1 VMGAEQQALFAAP
14 AGSTLPAVDSAQA
27 RHGGVTV
34 KEVRCRSLLNRS
46 GIRSVDYAIN
56 PYIGCAHG
64 CAYCYA
70 TFMRRFT
77 GHREE
82 WGSFVDVKVNAS
94 EVLARQITRVRDGR
108 IAIGTVTDPYQPA
121 EAERGIT
128 RRCLEVLRSCDSP
141 ISILTKSSLVLRDLD
156 LLLRMRDVQVGF
168 TLTTIDEATRCSFEI
183 TSSPVPARLTA
194 LRELA
199 HAGVRTWAF
208 CGPLLPFLSDSLEQM
223 SRLFEAV
230 AETGASSVVV
240 DSMKLRGPI
249 WPRVEAVLRRHH
261 PELIGPY
268 RRIARCRR
276 VYHDTLMVQAR
287 KLATKWGLLC
297 ST

>member
-1 VMGAEQQALFAAP
+1 MPGEQQTLFTQPPWSSPPAAD
-14 AGSTLPAVDSAQA
+14 AAQA
-27 RHGGVTV
+27 RHGGVV
-34 KEVRCRSLLNRS
+34 VEEVRCRSLLNRS
-46 GIRSVDYAIN
+46 GIRTVDYAIN

-70 TFMRRFT
+70 TFMGRFT

-82 WGSFVDVKVNAS
+82 WGSFVDVKVNAG

-121 EAERGIT
+121 EAEHGVT
-128 RRCLEVLRSCDSP
+128 RRCLQVLRSCDCS
-141 ISILTKSSLVLRDLD
+141 ISVLTKSPLVLRDLD
-156 LLLRMRDVQVGF
+156 LLLTMKHVQVGF
-168 TLTTIDEATRCSFEI
+168 TLTTLHEATRRHFE
-183 TSSPVPARLTA
+183 TRSSPVTARLSA

-199 HAGVRTWAF
+199 RAGVETWAF
-208 CGPLLPFLSDSLEQM
+208 CGPLLPCLSDSLEEM

-230 AETGASSVVV
+230 AEAGASSVVV
-240 DSMKLRGPI
+240 DSMKLSGPI
-249 WPRVEAVLRRHH
+249 WPRVEAVLRRHY

-268 RRIARCRR
+268 RRIARSRR
-276 VYHDTLMVQAR
+276 VYHETLMAQIQ
-287 KLATKWGLLC
+287 KLATKYGLLC